1 MTRQRLSNDAI
12 ILQKYY
18 NMIFWTVKNK
28 QQAARIRRWK
38 CAAPSPAES
47 APAAEWRLSAT
58 ADRFSD
64 LEFFFPTSSLP
75 AIPKSPAILYC
86 ANAESAKK
94 RTVYANLLYE
104 LGQFTISEL
113 EFNIVRYY
121 FPYKKLSVERAC
133 DEK

>member
-1 MTRQRLSNDAI
+1 
-12 ILQKYY
+12 
-18 NMIFWTVKNK
+18 
-28 QQAARIRRWK
+28 
-38 CAAPSPAES
+38 
-47 APAAEWRLSAT
+47 
-58 ADRFSD
+58 
-64 LEFFFPTSSLP
+64 PTSSLP